1 MGEGQGQADPYLYIR
16 SYKIGIFGWRKRCL
30 YGLLLVLLLM
40 VIINLALTLW
50 IMKVLDFSVDGIGD
64 LRVVK
69 GGIVLEGD
77 SWVLNQLV
85 ASHIRSSRHQP
96 ISFQSSKNFS
106 INVRNAVG
114 ELESQL
120 TLGSHG
126 LHVMSN
132 SFRVTDKT
140 GVTLFEASPHQVT
153 VGANTLQVTGN
164 GGAVS
169 DCDQCLAPGLTRSH
183 ITGNGGA
190 VFDGSVATPLVLAE
204 AGDEL
209 KLESATRSLQISAPL
224 GVAIE
229 SRAGDISAA
238 CLTDLK
244 LQSTG
249 GSIRIDSPRV
259 MLPSLPIAS
268 TTSQLNLNPVD
279 TKAYQV
285 CACTSGKLFVTPAE
299 GSCVADGTTC
309 Q

>member
-120 TLGSHG
+120 TLGAHG

-140 GVTLFEASPHQVT
+140 GVTLFEASPHQVI
-153 VGANTLQVTGN
+153 VGANTLQV
-164 GGAVS
+164 
-169 DCDQCLAPGLTRSH
+169 
-183 ITGNGGA
+183 TGNGGA

-299 GSCVADGTTC
+299 GSCVADGATC

>member
-164 GGAVS
+164 GGAV
-169 DCDQCLAPGLTRSH
+169 
-183 ITGNGGA
+183 
-190 VFDGSVATPLVLAE
+190 FDGSVATPLVLAE

>member
-50 IMKVLDFSVDGIGD
+50 IMKVLDFSVDGIGG

-69 GGIVLEGD
+69 GGIVLDGD
-77 SWVLNQLV
+77 SWVMGQLV
-85 ASHIRSSRHQP
+85 ASHVRSRHHQP
-96 ISFQSSKNFS
+96 ISFQSSQNFS
-106 INVRNAVG
+106 VNIRNKAG
-114 ELESQL
+114 ELASQL
-120 TLGSHG
+120 TLGPEG
-126 LHVMSN
+126 FHVISN
-132 SFRVTDKT
+132 SFQVTDQM
-140 GVTLFEASPHQVT
+140 GMVLFAASPSQVI
-153 VGANTLQVTGN
+153 VGAHTLQVTGE
-164 GGAVS
+164 
-169 DCDQCLAPGLTRSH
+169 
-183 ITGNGGA
+183 GGA
-190 VFDGSVATPLVLAE
+190 VFDGSVETPVVRAE
-204 AGDEL
+204 AGNEL
-209 KLESATRSLQISAPL
+209 KLESATRSLEISAPL

-249 GSIRIDSPRV
+249 GSVRIDSSRV
-259 MLPSLPIAS
+259 LLPGLPIAS
-268 TTSQLNLNPVD
+268 PSSQRPLGPTGD
-279 TKAYQV
+279 AKAYQV

-299 GSCVADGTTC
+299 GSCLVDGATC